1 MTIDIDSYN
10 FGLYYNGEEITNFEI
25 VDFFGELIHDR
36 TQQNASSEKM
46 REQIRNAD
54 AILMFVDS
62 TKVIK
67 KKLTVEETKALRQN
81 LINCVDVRNR
91 RLYLYCLFT
100 KADLAFKHSGS
111 KRYWSKNMP
120 KLEKSVE
127 DLAHMAEGNSN
138 LIFESLPIA
147 CTPDCFMDID
157 YVLLKLISI
166 GITRDYYARSQAAN
180 SKAVEI
186 ETLYKQ
192 RSIIASFFGLSEKE
206 KRARAMAADLQVE
219 LNNLERIENI
229 QKSINSYTERY
240 VIPTS
245 YAVGKRVRRRMNK

>member
-1 MTIDIDSYN
+1 
-10 FGLYYNGEEITNFEI
+10 
-25 VDFFGELIHDR
+25 
-36 TQQNASSEKM
+36 
-46 REQIRNAD
+46 
-54 AILMFVDS
+54 
-62 TKVIK
+62 
-67 KKLTVEETKALRQN
+67 
-81 LINCVDVRNR
+81 
-91 RLYLYCLFT
+91 
-100 KADLAFKHSGS
+100 
-111 KRYWSKNMP
+111 
-120 KLEKSVE
+120 
-127 DLAHMAEGNSN
+127 
-138 LIFESLPIA
+138 
-147 CTPDCFMDID
+147 MDID